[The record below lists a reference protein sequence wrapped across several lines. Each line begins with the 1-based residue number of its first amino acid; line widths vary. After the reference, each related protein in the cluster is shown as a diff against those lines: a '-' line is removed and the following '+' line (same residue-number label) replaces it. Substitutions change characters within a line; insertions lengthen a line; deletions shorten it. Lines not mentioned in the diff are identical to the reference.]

1 MTRPSSVAFVTA
13 SLDLGGAERV
23 LVEQV
28 RALGAFDVPIDVWTT
43 KGEGPGRLA
52 AEVAAA
58 APRVREVARVRSVNA
73 LALRLAVRRPEV
85 VMTYHAARGYRA
97 LLRLRRVP
105 LAPRPV
111 VIETFHERYR
121 WALEAFGGVR
131 PRALDAALM
140 THDLRASVGPFARL
154 PDDRLFVARPL
165 FASSLVALDDAARA
179 AGRARRAALGVGP
192 DAVVVGYLG
201 RAGDNKGLLSLVEA
215 VRTLVRRGHDIHL
228 VLAGRPCPELGD
240 FDDRLSS
247 AMRAAGA
254 SDPACRGRFHR
265 LGVVDDL
272 PATYAAFDVVAL
284 LSRTEG
290 LLPLMLVEAM
300 SAGIPALTTDVGGI
314 ATCLVDGA
322 HAEVV
327 RKVPDDEEDPTPDV
341 LADATARLARLVS
354 DRGRRAS
361 LGAAGAARVRALVA
375 ANDFA
380 GDTRRAVEAALSA
393 GPRRA

>member
-1 MTRPSSVAFVTA
+1 MTLLGSVAFVAA
-13 SLDLGGAERV
+13 SLDHGGGERV
-23 LVEQV
+23 IVEQV
-28 RALGAFDVPIDVWTT
+28 RALGALDVPIDVWVT
-43 KGEGPGRLA
+43 KGEGPGNLA

-73 LALRLAVRRPEV
+73 LALRLAVRRPDV
-85 VMTYHAARGYRA
+85 VLTCHTRRGYRA

-105 LAPRPV
+105 LAPPPV
-111 VIETFHERYR
+111 VIETFHERTR
-121 WALEAFGGVR
+121 WSVEPYGGVR
-131 PRALDAALM
+131 PRAIDAALM
-140 THDLRASVGPFARL
+140 TYDLHAWVGPFANL

-165 FASSLVALDDAARA
+165 FPSSLVTLDAAART
-179 AGRARRAALGVGP
+179 AGRALRAALGIGP
-192 DAVVVGYLG
+192 DAVAVGYLG
-201 RAGDNKGLLSLVEA
+201 RAGDNKGLLSLVDA
-215 VRTLVRRGHDIHL
+215 VRTLVRRGHDVHL

-240 FDDRLSS
+240 FDGRLSA
-247 AMRAAGA
+247 AMVAAGA

-265 LGVVDDL
+265 LGVVGDVA
-272 PATYAAFDVVAL
+272 ATYAAFDVIAL

-314 ATCLVDGA
+314 ATCLVDGT

-327 RKVPDDEEDPTPDV
+327 RKSPDDESDLSPAA
-341 LADATARLARLVS
+341 LADATARLERLVS
-354 DRGRRAS
+354 DRARRTS

-375 ANDFA
+375 ANDFH
-380 GDTRRAVEAALSA
+380 GDTRRAVEAAFRA